1 MSSSRSTI
9 NQRSVLG
16 DASGLSN
23 ARSSSR
29 SSRRK
34 SFSVS
39 ERSSHGAETP
49 SKVDRRALL
58 AEWRNSRGNGS
69 ATSSTHGHASGIP
82 TSAEVDSKKRS
93 RIHDAPSHPP
103 LPPSASSA
111 SVGQEA
117 RDRIRQRKQQR
128 LHQHEESPALKS
140 SIEYFDDEDD
150 AGSGRRLTTRSP
162 LLRSSLGGARRR
174 SFSTS
179 VARRG
184 RGASP
189 LLSQESEGEHQQTS
203 DFCLF
208 IFVKTNAG

>member
-1 MSSSRSTI
+1 MSSSRTTI

-16 DASGLSN
+16 DASALSN
-23 ARSSSR
+23 TRSSSR
-29 SSRRK
+29 ASRRK

-39 ERSSHGAETP
+39 DRTSHGAETP

-58 AEWRNSRGNGS
+58 AEWRNARGANS
-69 ATSSTHGHASGIP
+69 ATSSSSTGTRSHASGIP
-82 TSAEVDSKKRS
+82 TSAEVDSKKRA

-103 LPPSASSA
+103 LPPSASSTT
-111 SVGQEA
+111 VGQEA
-117 RDRIRQRKQQR
+117 RERIRQRKQQR
-128 LHQHEESPALKS
+128 LNQYDESPREPAMKS

-150 AGSGRRLTTRSP
+150 VGSGRRLTTRSP

-179 VARRG
+179 GARRG

-189 LLSQESEGEHQQTS
+189 LLSQESDGR
-203 DFCLF
+203 
-208 IFVKTNAG
+208 

>member
-1 MSSSRSTI
+1 MSFSRSTI

-23 ARSSSR
+23 TRSSSR

-39 ERSSHGAETP
+39 DRSGHGAETP
-49 SKVDRRALL
+49 SKADRRALL
-58 AEWRNSRGNGS
+58 AEWRNSRGTGS
-69 ATSSTHGHASGIP
+69 ATSSTHSHASGIP
-82 TSAEVDSKKRS
+82 TSAEIDSKKRA
-93 RIHDAPSHPP
+93 RMHDAPSHPP
-103 LPPSASSA
+103 LPPSASST

-128 LHQHEESPALKS
+128 LHQHEESPREPAVKS
-140 SIEYFDDEDD
+140 SIEYYDDEDD

-179 VARRG
+179 GARRG

-189 LLSQESEGEHQQTS
+189 LLSQESEGESQHAT
-203 DFCLF
+203 DYCFPF
-208 IFVKTNAG
+208 FVC